1 MNYDNWNDIQKNRM
15 SNTDSWTKENGKMKV
30 SGDYTVPY
38 LSRMSSV
45 LLFKKTFCHS
55 LRKTWYSS
63 KNQAENMKTFQIEKK
78 NMKNMPSCM
87 LELDSSM
94 YSKQT
99 NKMWSLKSLVTLKC
113 DSRTSLHAIQYK
125 WQTDN
130 VLMLYPYDFRNG

>member
-15 SNTDSWTKENGKMKV
+15 SNTDSWTKENGKINV
-30 SGDYTVPY
+30 SGDYTVLY
-38 LSRMSSV
+38 WSRWSSI
-45 LLFKKTFCHS
+45 LLFKKTFCQFE
-55 LRKTWYSS
+55 
-63 KNQAENMKTFQIEKK
+63 KNMIFQQKPSWKHENIPNREK
-78 NMKNMPSCM
+78 NMKNMLSCM

-130 VLMLYPYDFRNG
+130 VLMFYPYDFRNG